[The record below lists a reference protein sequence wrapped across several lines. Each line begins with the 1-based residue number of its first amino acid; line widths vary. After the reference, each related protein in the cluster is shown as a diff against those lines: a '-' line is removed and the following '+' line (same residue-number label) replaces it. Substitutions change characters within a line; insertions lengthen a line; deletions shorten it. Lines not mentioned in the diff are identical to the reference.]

1 MRINDMKLAFSIAD
15 RDIEQCAV
23 IKIIAVVEV
32 REIVRK
38 PAGPK
43 AWMRHRCDQAA
54 IRAKKPGDSRQCVQ
68 ASFATGKAHPD
79 CIKSYDIK
87 YSGLNFLYRL
97 GHADLLEIRAESAR
111 ERGHPW
117 RRVIGNYF
125 L

>member
-1 MRINDMKLAFSIAD
+1 MRINDVKLAFLIVD
-15 RDIEQCAV
+15 CDIEQCSF

-54 IRAKKPGDSRQCVQ
+54 IRAKKPGDSSQYVQ
-68 ASFATGKAHPD
+68 ASFADGKAHPD
-79 CIKSYDIK
+79 CIKGYDIK

-97 GHADLLEIRAESAR
+97 SHADLFEIRA
-111 ERGHPW
+111 
-117 RRVIGNYF
+117 
-125 L
+125 